1 MQSILCHSSG
11 QLLSTPVR
19 DEVAAIAAIA
29 TVAAIAMIAMVA
41 AVTAVALTS
50 AHIGLNGADY
60 RAT

>member
-19 DEVAAIAAIA
+19 DEVAM
-29 TVAAIAMIAMVA
+29 VVAIAMIAMVA
-41 AVTAVALTS
+41 AVTAVALAS
-50 AHIGLNGADY
+50 AHVGLNGADY